1 MANPVKPIR
10 VMIVDDHPVVRM
22 GLKTMLESED
32 DITVVAMADSGADA
46 LRQVEETDPEVV
58 LMDLRMPGMDGS
70 DAIAEMR
77 RVWPSARI
85 LVLTNY
91 QEDESISKAIQAGA
105 MGYLVKCTP
114 QEEIVKAVHV
124 LHAHGRFIPD
134 EISKRLMGTIG
145 RDKLSERELEVLT
158 LVCKGL
164 SNKEIAQK
172 LFISDKTAR
181 NHVSNCLIK
190 LGATDR
196 TEAATTAIKRGLIRV
211 DD

>member
-1 MANPVKPIR
+1 MTMPLKPIR

-32 DITVVAMADSGADA
+32 DISVVGIAGSAAEA
-46 LRQVEETDPEVV
+46 LREVEKTEPEVV
-58 LMDLRMPGMDGS
+58 LMDMRMPGMDGS
-70 DAIAEMR
+70 DAIVELK
-77 RVWPSARI
+77 RVWPAIRI

-91 QEDESISKAIQAGA
+91 QEDEYISKAIQAGA
-105 MGYLVKCTP
+105 MGYLLKCTP

-124 LHAHGRFIPD
+124 LYQHGRYIPD
-134 EISKRLMGTIG
+134 DISRRLLETIG
-145 RDKLSERELEVLT
+145 RDKLSERELEVLA
-158 LVCKGL
+158 LVSKGL
-164 SNKEIAQK
+164 SNKEIAQR

-181 NHVSNCLIK
+181 NHVTNCLIK
-190 LGATDR
+190 LGVSDR